1 MNQNNKNT
9 LKKNYNDWA
18 IFSIINNT
26 KVNEKTVLGWK
37 IVAGRKVTVE
47 IIFHIIRKFRNEIV
61 VRAVGPQG
69 KTNLGNLAAG
79 ANKLNFYLPD
89 DMVLFQTE
97 VKQIEMSGDIRI
109 KIPEMIA
116 QVDRRK
122 DLRLFVENGINVE
135 INFLKQNHGQKL
147 ATQQFKKTCFDV
159 SAGGLS
165 FIISKTEKKFFKEG
179 DLVKNFKL
187 NLDGKDIEID
197 TQVVNIL
204 EVEPNA
210 QNDLHYKG
218 WKICLKYINLKKPTK
233 KIIEEFVFRYIDLD
247 EAI

>member
-1 MNQNNKNT
+1 MNQKNGNT

-26 KVNEKTVLGWK
+26 KINEKTVLGWK

-47 IIFHIIRKFRNEIV
+47 VIFHIIRKFRNEVV

-69 KTNLGNLAAG
+69 KSKLANLATG

-97 VKQIEMSGDIRI
+97 VKHIEPAGDIRI

-122 DLRLFVENGINVE
+122 DLRLFVENGINIE
-135 INFLKQNHGQKL
+135 LQFFKQNHGQKI
-147 ATQQFKKTCFDV
+147 ATQQFKKGCFDI

-165 FIISKTEKKFFKEG
+165 FVISKTEKKFFKDG
-179 DLVKNFKL
+179 DIIKSIKL
-187 NLDGKDIEID
+187 NLDNKDIELDSQII
-197 TQVVNIL
+197 NIL

-210 QNDLHYKG
+210 QNDLHYRG
-218 WKICLKYINLKKPTK
+218 WKVCVKYLNLKKEIK
-233 KIIEEFVFRYIDLD
+233 KVIEEFVFRYIELD

>member
-1 MNQNNKNT
+1 MNQKSRNT
-9 LKKNYNDWA
+9 LKKNFNDWA

-37 IVAGRKVTVE
+37 IVAGKKVTVE
-47 IIFHIIRKFRNEIV
+47 VVFHIIRKFRNEIV

-69 KTNLGNLAAG
+69 RTNLGNLAAG
-79 ANKLNFYLPD
+79 AQKLNFYLPG

-116 QVDRRK
+116 QIDRRK
-122 DLRLFVENGINVE
+122 DLRLFIENGIKVDVE
-135 INFLKQNHGQKL
+135 FFKQGHGQKIIN
-147 ATQQFKKTCFDV
+147 QQFKKQCFDV
-159 SAGGLS
+159 SGGGLS
-165 FIISKTEKKFFKEG
+165 FIISKTEKKFFK
-179 DLVKNFKL
+179 DRDIVKAIKL
-187 NLDGKDIEID
+187 GLDGEEILVN
-197 TQVVNIL
+197 TQIVNIL

-210 QNDLHYKG
+210 QNELHYKG
-218 WKICLKYINLKKPTK
+218 WKICLSYVDIKKPTK
-233 KIIEEFVFRYIDLD
+233 KKIEDFVFRYIDLD